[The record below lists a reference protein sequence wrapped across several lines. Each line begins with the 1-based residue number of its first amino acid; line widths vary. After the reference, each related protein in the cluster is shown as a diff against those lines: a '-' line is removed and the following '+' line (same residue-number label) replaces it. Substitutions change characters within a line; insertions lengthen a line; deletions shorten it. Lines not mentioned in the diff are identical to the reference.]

1 MIEEAS
7 TRTTTP
13 LRAAPTRERKRAF
26 LIFFSILLAIA
37 AAGLLYWLHERNF
50 ESTDDAQVDGH
61 LNPISSR
68 IDGTVTKVYVENNQT
83 VNAGDP
89 LVDLDP
95 RDYQV
100 ALDQALSQ
108 LAQARSMVTAERPNV
123 PITKVQNV
131 TNIASAEAEV
141 AAAKAALEAA
151 ERDRQAYAARLAQS
165 EATNAKAQSDLARYR
180 ILIEKEEV
188 SQQEYDQ
195 VASAAKE
202 NAAAVAANQAS
213 LQAAA
218 QLVEQRRAELA
229 QAESRLAQYRR
240 IAQQMLAIRT
250 ATVASNE
257 ANVQTAEAQVEQAK
271 LKLTYCHIV
280 APVPG
285 IVMNRVAEVGA
296 HIAAGQALLTIVQIN
311 DLWVTANFKE
321 TQLRH
326 LRPGQP
332 ATIHVDALGRD
343 FEGYVDS
350 VGGSTGAVAS
360 VLPPENAT
368 GNYVKVVQR
377 IPVRIRFKPDQK
389 GLLQLRPG
397 MSVEPQVRIRN

>member
-1 MIEEAS
+1 MIEEAP
-7 TRTTTP
+7 TRSTP
-13 LRAAPTRERKRAF
+13 LRASPTQKRKRAF
-26 LIFFSILLAIA
+26 LIFFSVLLAIA
-37 AAGLLYWLHERNF
+37 AAGFLYWLHERNF

-61 LNPISSR
+61 LNPISAR

-131 TNIASAEAEV
+131 TNISSAEAEV

-202 NAAAVAANQAS
+202 SAAAVAANRAS
-213 LQAAA
+213 LQAAV
-218 QLVEQRRAELA
+218 QLVEQRRAEVA

-240 IAQQMLAIRT
+240 IAQQVLAIRT
-250 ATVASNE
+250 ATVQSNE
-257 ANVQTAEAQVEQAK
+257 ANVKAAEAQVEQAK
-271 LKLTYCHIV
+271 LKLAYCHIV
-280 APVPG
+280 APVAG
-285 IVMNRVAEVGA
+285 IIMNRVAEVGA

-321 TQLRH
+321 TQLRN
-326 LRPGQP
+326 LRPGQS
-332 ATIHVDALGRD
+332 ATIHVDALARD
-343 FEGYVDS
+343 FQGYVDS

>member
-1 MIEEAS
+1 MIEHAP
-7 TRTTTP
+7 TRSAP
-13 LRAAPTRERKRAF
+13 LRASPTQKRKRAF
-26 LIFFSILLAIA
+26 LIFFSVLLAIA
-37 AAGLLYWLHERNF
+37 AAGFLYWLHERNF

-61 LNPISSR
+61 LNPISAR
-68 IDGTVTKVYVENNQT
+68 IDGTVIKVYVENNQA
-83 VNAGDP
+83 VNVGDP

-131 TNIASAEAEV
+131 TNISSAEAEV

-202 NAAAVAANQAS
+202 SAAAVAANRAS

-218 QLVEQRRAELA
+218 QLVEQRRAEVA

-240 IAQQMLAIRT
+240 IAQQVLAIRT
-250 ATVASNE
+250 ATVQSNE
-257 ANVQTAEAQVEQAK
+257 ANVKAAEAQVEQAK
-271 LKLTYCHIV
+271 LKLAYCHIV
-280 APVPG
+280 APVAG

-296 HIAAGQALLTIVQIN
+296 HSAAGQALLTIVQIN

-343 FEGYVDS
+343 FQGYVDS